1 MDVNPIDALAVLW
14 SPAAPEGNIL
24 LAEAETEESE
34 KESMVSRGRVE
45 RGL

>member
-1 MDVNPIDALAVLW
+1 MDVNPIDALTFLW

-24 LAEAETEESE
+24 LAEAETEEGE

-45 RGL
+45 